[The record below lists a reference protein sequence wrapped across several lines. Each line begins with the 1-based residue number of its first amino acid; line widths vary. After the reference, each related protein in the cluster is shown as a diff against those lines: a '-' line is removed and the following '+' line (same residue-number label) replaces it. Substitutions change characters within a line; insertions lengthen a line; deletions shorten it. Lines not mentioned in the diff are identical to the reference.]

1 MNSNFWKGKTVLITG
16 ASSGIGE
23 AIFHRLD
30 GIASTIYLLSR
41 NPKITQA
48 KKTKDSKQDITSAIK
63 NKNEQEH
70 GSENKQVKSELI
82 SIACDLSKSDQIE
95 KALKSIL
102 KSNPSGIDVI
112 FNNAGITAHGRFES
126 TKMDVFRQT
135 FETNF
140 FGPIRLIQ
148 GLVPELVKVKGVV
161 ISTSTVSALYG
172 VPGRAAYSS
181 SKSAVHAAMES
192 FRIEMSEQDVRSIL
206 VCVPYT
212 KTKLRQS
219 GLDADGSILQEEQAS
234 GKIKTADEVALS
246 ILEAVENPKSKLVTI
261 DKSGFAMKLLRLIS
275 PNTLEKIMFK
285 KLYKDFH

>member
-1 MNSNFWKGKTVLITG
+1 VNSNFWKGKTVLITG

-70 GSENKQVKSELI
+70 GSENGQVKSELI
-82 SIACDLSKSDQIE
+82 SIACDLSKSDQVE

-102 KSNPSGIDVI
+102 KSKPSGLDVI

>member
-41 NPKITQA
+41 NPKITQT

-70 GSENKQVKSELI
+70 GSENGQVKSELI
-82 SIACDLSKSDQIE
+82 SIACDLSKSDQVE

-234 GKIKTADEVALS
+234 GKIKTAYEVALS

>member
-1 MNSNFWKGKTVLITG
+1 VNSNFWKGKTVLITG

-41 NPKITQA
+41 NPKITQT

-70 GSENKQVKSELI
+70 GSENGQVKSELI
-82 SIACDLSKSDQIE
+82 SIACDLSKSDQVE

-234 GKIKTADEVALS
+234 GKIKTAYEVALS

>member
-70 GSENKQVKSELI
+70 GSENGQVKSELI
-82 SIACDLSKSDQIE
+82 SIACDLSKSDQVE

-234 GKIKTADEVALS
+234 GKIKTAYEVALS

>member
-41 NPKITQA
+41 NPKITQT

-70 GSENKQVKSELI
+70 GSENGQVKSELI
-82 SIACDLSKSDQIE
+82 SIACDLSKSDQVE

-234 GKIKTADEVALS
+234 GKIKTAYEVALS

-275 PNTLEKIMFK
+275 PNTLERIMFK

>member
-1 MNSNFWKGKTVLITG
+1 VNSNFWKGKTVLITG

-70 GSENKQVKSELI
+70 GSENGQVKSELI
-82 SIACDLSKSDQIE
+82 SIACDLSKSDQVE

>member
-48 KKTKDSKQDITSAIK
+48 KKTKDSKQEITSAIK

-70 GSENKQVKSELI
+70 GSENGQVKSQLI
-82 SIACDLSKSDQIE
+82 SIACDLSKSDQVE